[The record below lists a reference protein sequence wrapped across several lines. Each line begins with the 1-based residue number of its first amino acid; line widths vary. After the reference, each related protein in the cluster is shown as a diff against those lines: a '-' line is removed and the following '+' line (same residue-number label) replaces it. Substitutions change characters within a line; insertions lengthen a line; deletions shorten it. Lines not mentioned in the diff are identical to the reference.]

1 MESKKACYMHA
12 FLFLLLSPQGR
23 ELLRCGCVLDRYDG
37 GCCTP
42 QGRELVLIVIITR
55 GSHQINRYCVSS
67 VTRYQMLE
75 NVIFLQQLA
84 HKM

>member
-37 GCCTP
+37 GCCP
-42 QGRELVLIVIITR
+42 LQGRELVHGCR
-55 GSHQINRYCVSS
+55 N
-67 VTRYQMLE
+67 
-75 NVIFLQQLA
+75 
-84 HKM
+84 